1 MRKILISAVIASV
14 LLWSPLAEAKSK
26 KSTAKYTTTYTYH
39 KKTGYWT
46 IRNTK
51 RLSTFE
57 VIEKINKKFDKKW
70 GLK

>member
-1 MRKILISAVIASV
+1 MKTILIAVAMSV

-46 IRNTK
+46 IKNKK
-51 RLSTFE
+51 RLSTLE
-57 VIEKINKKFDKKW
+57 TIEKINGKFNKKW